1 MTFTKET
8 EKQNYFLSQPH
19 QPFFILGVVNAIV
32 MMLIFALSYKGIFS
46 LQMESA
52 NFHVYSLIFIVF
64 TNVFTGFLFTT
75 FPRFCQAEVISK
87 KYYTNVFYYSLIG
100 SLLFLI
106 GSFISHIILLIG
118 MAVLFL
124 SQIFIVL
131 KLQEIYLN
139 GQAVD
144 KKDAFWILTAQYF
157 GLLGHIL
164 FIELELNHYL
174 GLDINLLSVAV
185 NISFYMYLIFLAF
198 SVAQRMIPFFSH
210 SFAPKNENFVKIIFV
225 LFILKSI
232 FSSVDFKIAEIV
244 IDLILGVYMFLEIRR
259 WELHPFNSPAILWVL
274 HLALFWLPAAFLLS
288 ALSVTTE
295 LLVDTSL
302 YFLNIH
308 LLAIGFLTTLLIGFG
323 TRVTLGHSGQPP
335 HADKLAAS
343 IFWFIQ
349 VVVVM
354 RALFSVNVAFGW
366 GLNFLFD
373 ISFTLWLILF
383 LVWGIRYAKVL
394 ILGSKI

>member
-1 MTFTKET
+1 MTQQ
-8 EKQNYFLSQPH
+8 KQNYFLSQPH
-19 QPFFILGVVNAIV
+19 QPFFILGVVNAVI

-52 NFHVYSLIFIVF
+52 NFHVYSLVFIVF

-87 KYYTNVFYYSLIG
+87 KYYTNVFYYTLLG
-100 SLLFLI
+100 SLLFLV
-106 GSFISHIILLIG
+106 GSFVSHIVLLLG
-118 MAVLFL
+118 MAVLFFA
-124 SQIFIVL
+124 QIFIVL

-139 GQAVD
+139 GSATD

-157 GLLGHIL
+157 GLLGQVL
-164 FIELELNHYL
+164 FIELELNHYI
-174 GLDINLLSVAV
+174 GLDVNLLTIAV
-185 NISFYMYLIFLAF
+185 NISFYLYLIFLAF

-210 SFAPKNENFVKIIFV
+210 SFAVKNENFVKIIFT
-225 LFILKSI
+225 LFMLKSI
-232 FSSVDFKIAEIV
+232 FSSVDLKIAEII
-244 IDLILGVYMFLEIRR
+244 IDLLLGVYMLVEFRR
-259 WELHPFNSPAILWVL
+259 WELPIFSSPAILWVL
-274 HLALFWLPAAFLLS
+274 HLALFWLPTAFLLS
-288 ALSVTTE
+288 ALSLTTE
-295 LLVDTSL
+295 LLMGTSF

-335 HADKLAAS
+335 HADRLAAN

-354 RALFSVNVAFGW
+354 RAIFSINVAFGW

-383 LVWGIRYAKVL
+383 LVWSLRYGKVL
-394 ILGSKI
+394 IYGSKL